1 MITYRQRGWLWLG
14 LLLALAGAGC
24 RQQEPTRWDEAQQE
38 SRGQPAVAREAEK
51 GSSFNRFF
59 PRGGGEYNVVYKQE
73 KTGFAQAS
81 LKRGGKE
88 VATLSVSDTTSNP
101 EAAAKYRS
109 SSEMLQSYPIVAI
122 GSQGTG
128 VLVADRFQVQVR
140 SVDPS
145 FSPADRKE
153 WLGKF
158 DLPGLAQLR

>member
-1 MITYRQRGWLWLG
+1 MITDRRRAWLWVA
-14 LLLALAGAGC
+14 LLALAAAGC
-24 RQQEPTRWDEAQQE
+24 SQPEPTRWDEAQQQ

-59 PRGGGEYNVVYKQE
+59 PQVAGEYDLVYKQE
-73 KTGFAQAS
+73 KQGFAQAS
-81 LKRGGKE
+81 LKRGGKD
-88 VATLSVSDTTSNP
+88 VATLSISDTTSNP
-101 EAAAKYRS
+101 DAAAKYRT
-109 SSEMLQSYPIVAI
+109 SSEMLESYPLAAI

-145 FSPADRKE
+145 FSESDRKE

-158 DLPGLAQLR
+158 DLQGLAQLQ